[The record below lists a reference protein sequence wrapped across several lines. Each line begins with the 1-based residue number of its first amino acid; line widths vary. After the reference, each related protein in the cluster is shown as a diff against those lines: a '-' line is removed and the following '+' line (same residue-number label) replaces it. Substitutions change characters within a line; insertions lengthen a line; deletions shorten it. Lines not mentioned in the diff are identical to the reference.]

1 MPQGEKQR
9 NGWAEERL
17 CKEWKADIDP
27 NDPAHNNAEAL
38 KKISSLTKDAACAES
53 RPAFPQSLI
62 DQIFGWLS
70 GKDRASR

>member
-27 NDPAHNNAEAL
+27 NDPAHIDAEAL
-38 KKISSLTKDAACAES
+38 EKTNSLTKDAARAES
-53 RPAFPQSLI
+53 RPASPQSLT
-62 DQIFGWLS
+62 DHIFGWLS
-70 GKDRASR
+70 GKDRAPR